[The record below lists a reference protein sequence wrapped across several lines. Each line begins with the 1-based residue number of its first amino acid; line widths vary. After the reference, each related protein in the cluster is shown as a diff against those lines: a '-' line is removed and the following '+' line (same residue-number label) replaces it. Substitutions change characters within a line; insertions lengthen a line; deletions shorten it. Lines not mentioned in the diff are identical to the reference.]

1 VRIGPEFEGFANN
14 DLYHEDPTGAD
25 HDRYSAG
32 LKKALYNYMHRN
44 GFDFPLGKFFDFK
57 IPNTTVPN
65 KLISKHIK
73 KPLPDLP
80 GMSSYVFCWHQT
92 EVVSLKTEKGNT
104 ELIFVQKKGHRK
116 VLLPEAI
123 AAYIVSNK
131 SRFELFSE
139 QSIVYS
145 EVMEEW
151 GSLLSLPFDELTR
164 ANWYLQL
171 REGII
176 WLLKK

>member
-1 VRIGPEFEGFANN
+1 
-14 DLYHEDPTGAD
+14 
-25 HDRYSAG
+25 
-32 LKKALYNYMHRN
+32 
-44 GFDFPLGKFFDFK
+44 
-57 IPNTTVPN
+57 
-65 KLISKHIK
+65 
-73 KPLPDLP
+73 
-80 GMSSYVFCWHQT
+80 MSSYVFCWHQT

>member
-1 VRIGPEFEGFANN
+1 
-14 DLYHEDPTGAD
+14 
-25 HDRYSAG
+25 
-32 LKKALYNYMHRN
+32 
-44 GFDFPLGKFFDFK
+44 
-57 IPNTTVPN
+57 
-65 KLISKHIK
+65 
-73 KPLPDLP
+73 
-80 GMSSYVFCWHQT
+80 VFCWHQT